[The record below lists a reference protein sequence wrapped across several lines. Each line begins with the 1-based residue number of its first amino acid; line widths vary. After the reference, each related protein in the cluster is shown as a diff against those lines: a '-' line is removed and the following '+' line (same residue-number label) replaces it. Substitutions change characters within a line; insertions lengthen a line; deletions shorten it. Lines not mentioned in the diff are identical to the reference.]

1 MSAAA
6 AACRCG
12 SGAPAGSGNG
22 GEASVPGAQEGRK
35 GGRAVCLTLEM
46 RSACGRRPVARLGCG
61 GVGDFIDGLRP
72 DRARRRSDACPR
84 CRTRTCWAPGPGLGN
99 ICTGFPKSCCSHSA
113 AYKGEKSLDS
123 SMFCSDAD
131 SVTLH
136 DDILGDIEC
145 HRVMSL
151 NLNPFCSRSITHNST
166 VKIEEYQRHH
176 P

>member
-61 GVGDFIDGLRP
+61 GVGDFIDGLRR
-72 DRARRRSDACPR
+72 DRARRRSPRSGAGLEDACPR
-84 CRTRTCWAPGPGLGN
+84 CRTLGLGRAGPGHGY
-99 ICTGFPKSCCSHSA
+99 G
-113 AYKGEKSLDS
+113 SLATRVYRIIHTPSTRGKKPMDS
-123 SMFCSDAD
+123 SMLFRDMLQLLPQPQPELYQTVRSSTKRFEGGAAPPCS
-131 SVTLH
+131 
-136 DDILGDIEC
+136 
-145 HRVMSL
+145 M
-151 NLNPFCSRSITHNST
+151 
-166 VKIEEYQRHH
+166 
-176 P
+176 